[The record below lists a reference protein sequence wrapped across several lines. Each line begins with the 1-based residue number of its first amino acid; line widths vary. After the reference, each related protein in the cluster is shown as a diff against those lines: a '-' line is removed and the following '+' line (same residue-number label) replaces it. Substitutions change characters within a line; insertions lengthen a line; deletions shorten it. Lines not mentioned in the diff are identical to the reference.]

1 MSEISSAT
9 LPREPRLHVAV
20 IGALGIGDRQHE
32 TGRAV
37 EEAELEQIDAQERPD
52 AVRDTAERG
61 NLAVGDLPTL
71 SSTKVWVGDGT
82 NTAAPVNLSG
92 DVTIGNTGLVGV
104 TKVQGQAVSSTAG
117 TEGQIQ
123 IPEMAMP
130 RFRAGKRLKETIR

>member
-32 TGRAV
+32 ARRAV

-61 NLAVGDLPTL
+61 NLAARDSELL
-71 SSTKVWVGDGT
+71 SAERGILID
-82 NTAAPVNLSG
+82 AADRIFQPGHRIVQERLLEPRHG
-92 DVTIGNTGLVGV
+92 AVAYDPLVH
-104 TKVQGQAVSSTAG
+104 
-117 TEGQIQ
+117 
-123 IPEMAMP
+123 
-130 RFRAGKRLKETIR
+130 